1 LPYLTKV
8 NEALFRDVLFPEI
21 DFMMKRGLS
30 MVSLIGQTV
39 KALTF
44 KFNADLVSLLTSELF
59 SNDYLVKEES
69 IPEIKA
75 YFSILGSKLDSK
87 ESGVAL
93 VVDFFFKRYQ
103 ASKSSSSINIVQRL
117 DFVRYLSASLKSFK
131 AKDLVAEDHIKSI
144 ITAVLEHVFQIKE
157 ESAVKESYS
166 DLE

>member
-8 NEALFRDVLFPEI
+8 NEAIFRDVLFPEI

-44 KFNADLVSLLTSELF
+44 KFNADLVGLLTSELF
-59 SNDYLVKEES
+59 SDDYLVKEES

-75 YFSILGSKLDSK
+75 YFSILGSKLDSQ

-93 VVDFFFKRYQ
+93 VVDFLFKRYQ

-117 DFVRYLSASLKSFK
+117 AFVRYLSASLKSFK

-157 ESAVKESYS
+157 ESAVKDAYS

>member
-1 LPYLTKV
+1 
-8 NEALFRDVLFPEI
+8 
-21 DFMMKRGLS
+21 

-59 SNDYLVKEES
+59 SDDYLVKEES

-93 VVDFFFKRYQ
+93 VVYFLFKRYQ

-117 DFVRYLSASLKSFK
+117 AFVRYLSASLKSFK

-157 ESAVKESYS
+157 ESSVKDTYS
-166 DLE
+166 DLEQLLE

>member
-1 LPYLTKV
+1 
-8 NEALFRDVLFPEI
+8 
-21 DFMMKRGLS
+21 
-30 MVSLIGQTV
+30 MVALIGQTV

-44 KFNADLVSLLTSELF
+44 KFNADLVGLLTSELF
-59 SNDYLVKEES
+59 SDDYLIKEET

-93 VVDFFFKRYQ
+93 VVDFLFKRYQ

-117 DFVRYLSASLKSFK
+117 AFVRYLSASLKSFK
-131 AKDLVAEDHIKSI
+131 VKDLVAEDHIKSM

-157 ESAVKESYS
+157 ESAVKDTYS